1 MFNQH
6 KPLYNESMN
15 EEQQLQKAENKSQI
29 YLAGSFIGLAVGF
42 LAAYFYN
49 RAAEESDNEDGL
61 QATDFLKI
69 ALTLL
74 GVVRQL
80 TEIGSRGSDKK

>member
-1 MFNQH
+1 
-6 KPLYNESMN
+6 MN
-15 EEQQLQKAENKSQI
+15 EERQLQKVENKSQI
-29 YLAGSFIGLAVGF
+29 YVAGSIIGLAVGF

-49 RAAEESDNEDGL
+49 RAAEESENDDGL

-80 TEIGSRGSDKK
+80 TELGSGGSRKK

>member
-1 MFNQH
+1 
-6 KPLYNESMN
+6 MN
-15 EEQQLQKAENKSQI
+15 EERQLQKVENKSQI
-29 YLAGSFIGLAVGF
+29 YVAGSIIGLAVGF

-49 RAAEESDNEDGL
+49 RAAEESENDDGL

-80 TEIGSRGSDKK
+80 TELGGGGSSRK

>member
-1 MFNQH
+1 MT
-6 KPLYNESMN
+6 SMN
-15 EEQQLQKAENKSQI
+15 DNKELQTTENKSQV
-29 YLAGSFIGLAVGF
+29 YLAGSVIGLAVGF

-49 RAAEESDNEDGL
+49 RAAEESENDNGL

-80 TEIGSRGSDKK
+80 TELGSGRGSSQK

>member
-1 MFNQH
+1 
-6 KPLYNESMN
+6 MN
-15 EEQQLQKAENKSQI
+15 DERQLQTPKNKSQV
-29 YLAGSFIGLAVGF
+29 YVLGSFIGLAVGF

-49 RAAEESDNEDGL
+49 RAAEESENQNGL

-80 TEIGSRGSDKK
+80 TELGSGGSKK

>member
-1 MFNQH
+1 MNDKLQIQ
-6 KPLYNESMN
+6 ES
-15 EEQQLQKAENKSQI
+15 ENKSQI
-29 YLAGSFIGLAVGF
+29 YLAGSLIGLAVGF
-42 LAAYFYN
+42 LAAYFYT
-49 RAAEESDNEDGL
+49 RAAEESENDNGL

-80 TEIGSRGSDKK
+80 TELGGGGSKK

>member
-1 MFNQH
+1 MAI
-6 KPLYNESMN
+6 MN
-15 EEQQLQKAENKSQI
+15 DNKQLQPTENKSQV
-29 YLAGSFIGLAVGF
+29 YLAGSMIGLAVGF

-49 RAAEESDNEDGL
+49 RAAEESENNDGL

-80 TEIGSRGSDKK
+80 TELGSGRGGSSK